1 MKSGM
6 GELKG
11 KVDIGPVCPQEPCNP
26 TPERLK
32 QIYDSYQVVIMDTA
46 TEKILFKIP
55 IRQDATFNMKLST
68 GHYVARIKPISGE
81 GFRTYNK
88 RISVIKGKI
97 TDIFLTYDTG
107 LR

>member
-1 MKSGM
+1 M
-6 GELKG
+6 GEVKG
-11 KVDIGPVCPQEPCNP
+11 KVDIGPICPQEPCNP

-46 TEKILFKIP
+46 AEKILFKIP
-55 IRQDATFNMKLST
+55 IRQDATFNLKLPN
-68 GHYVARIKPISGE
+68 GEYMARIKPISSE
-81 GFRTYNK
+81 GFRSHNK
-88 RISVIKGKI
+88 RISVKKGKT